1 MFAGAKA
8 PTNSTLLG
16 RTKRH
21 VQYTVNTEMDFTIC
35 HIHLSFGQ
43 FPTTVQFSSNQPVT
57 KLCRLSVINAHYKVV
72 NPIGEVHRSEVIR
85 ENLDSNCWNQ
95 MIFTPSMG
103 LHPIVKSEFC
113 NANTMAWVGWVV
125 LVKDLHYDPQ
135 LL

>member
-43 FPTTVQFSSNQPVT
+43 LPTTTQLNLNQPVA
-57 KLCRLSVINAHYKVV
+57 KLCRLSMIDAHYKVV
-72 NPIGEVHRSEVIR
+72 KTIGEIHLGEVFR
-85 ENLDSNCWNQ
+85 EYLDSNCWNQ
-95 MIFTPSMG
+95 MIFVRRMKIAPM
-103 LHPIVKSEFC
+103 IKSEFATQIRYGV
-113 NANTMAWVGWVV
+113 NE
-125 LVKDLHYDPQ
+125 K
-135 LL
+135 